1 MRTDTTTALAWASAG
16 LLFAAGA
23 LAAEPTRYRV
33 RYAGHDQF
41 QVEASFAQPTTRLD
55 LNSHE
60 SKARPKA
67 QAESIRE
74 LQAFDA
80 AGKPVPIEFVGQGG
94 WELKHGAAARI
105 RYRVIADHDAADWI
119 AGKDEVATKFDHS
132 YFFASDAFFLVDYDA
147 PKEPIEVRFDL
158 PRDWLVTAPWPQREG
173 AYVAPNP
180 DDFGTNAFAMGRDA
194 PSHAQAGSLQLTWL
208 SDSRV
213 KSIEP
218 RLLPMFDKL
227 PAAYTDF
234 WGGSPGEALT
244 VFFLSDP
251 DTDGGAFHNSFA
263 LRLATPLRPSERLV
277 WEHTLGHELMH
288 VWMNNSNDGVRLA
301 GGGATY
307 WFTEGFTDYL
317 TVKLMHEAG
326 LIDDALLRQRLAN
339 QIRRYQFGRRL
350 SPGVSLVAAGKEK
363 HKHWELVYGGGA
375 LFALMLD
382 AELSSEVSPTAF
394 RDALRRVQHQGAVTL
409 DAPALLKVLDEAS
422 AGRATA
428 IMQRLDAGLAMPE
441 LRAALAPA
449 GLAVE
454 GFATDEVYVDFASC
468 AAPHEGNCVPQFLA
482 PD

>member
-1 MRTDTTTALAWASAG
+1 MRTTTALAWAAAG
-16 LLFAAGA
+16 LLLAGA
-23 LAAEPTRYRV
+23 ARAAEPTRYHV
-33 RYAGHDQF
+33 QYAGNDQF
-41 QVEASFAQPTTRLD
+41 EVDAVFAQPTTRLD

-80 AGKPVPIEFVGQGG
+80 AGKPVPIEFVGTGG
-94 WELKHGAAARI
+94 WELKQGAASRI
-105 RYRVIADHDAADWI
+105 HYRVLADHDAADWI
-119 AGKDEVATKFDHS
+119 AGKDEVATRFDAS
-132 YFFASDAFFLVDYDA
+132 YFFASDAFFLIDYEGPKA
-147 PKEPIEVRFDL
+147 PIHVAFEL
-158 PRDWLVTAPWPQREG
+158 PDGWQVTAPWPRRGDE
-173 AYVAPNP
+173 YIAPNP

-194 PSHAQAGSLQLTWL
+194 ASHAQAGALQLTWL

-227 PAAYTDF
+227 PAAYTAF

-263 LRLATPLRPSERLV
+263 LRLATPLRPSESLV

-326 LIDDALLRQRLAN
+326 LIDNALLRQRLAN

-350 SPGVSLVAAGKEK
+350 SPGVTLVGAGKEK

-375 LFALMLD
+375 LFALMFD

-422 AGRATA
+422 VGRASA

-441 LRAALAPA
+441 LRASLAPA

-454 GFATDEVYVDFASC
+454 GFATDEVYVDFAPS
-468 AAPHEGNCVPQFLA
+468 ASFLTG
-482 PD
+482 PSH